1 MKHKKPDC
9 ELIGT
14 DGNVFALAA
23 KVQKVLIEN
32 DMAEQASDMVTQLP
46 ECENYDESLRL
57 FAKYV
62 NII

>member
-46 ECENYDESLRL
+46 ECENYDDALLL
-57 FAKYV
+57 FDKYV

>member
-9 ELIGT
+9 KLIGT

-32 DMAEQASDMVTQLP
+32 DMAEQASDMVVELGK
-46 ECENYDESLRL
+46 CKDYDEALVL
-57 FAKYV
+57 FSKYV
-62 NII
+62 DIE